1 MNTATTAIMTENRE
15 DFVRYYDENYGD
27 YAAGWSPE
35 HMHYGFWLP
44 GTVDHGESLVNTI
57 REIIRELDISAPETV
72 LDAGSGTGG
81 TCRYIARHT
90 GAGVTG
96 INLSPVLHS
105 QALRLSENLPEKE
118 RPRFELMDFTDT
130 SFPGGSFSRVLAL
143 ESVCH
148 TPDKNDFCREA
159 FRLLRKDGR
168 LLVSDF
174 FLTDKKM
181 TESESSMMSQWLRGW
196 AMPNLA
202 GIEEFAVMLAG
213 AGFRDIQYH
222 DKTDLIYKSSSL
234 MHDGAQET
242 LPAALLRFQK
252 GEVPESYLRHTVA
265 LARQKE
271 CLDAGLWRYLFFTAQ
286 R

>member
-1 MNTATTAIMTENRE
+1 MTEKRE

-27 YAAGWSPE
+27 YAAGWSPD

-44 GTVDHGESLVNTI
+44 GTNDHEESLVNTVK
-57 REIIRELDISAPETV
+57 EIIKELDISTRDTV
-72 LDAGSGTGG
+72 LDAGSGSGG

-90 GAGVTG
+90 GARVTG
-96 INLSPVLHS
+96 INLSPVLHG
-105 QALRLSENLPEKE
+105 QALLLSENLPDKE

-130 SFPGGSFSRVLAL
+130 AFPDGSFSRVLAL

-148 TPDKNDFCREA
+148 TPDKNDFVREA
-159 FRLLRKDGR
+159 FRLLQKGGR

-181 TESESSMMSQWLRGW
+181 TEDEKEMLNQWLRGW

-202 GIEEFAVMLAG
+202 GIEEFKIMLAR
-213 AGFRDIQYH
+213 AGFRDLQHH
-222 DKTDLIYKSSSL
+222 DKTELIYKSSSL
-234 MHDGAQET
+234 MHDGAKET
-242 LPAALLRFQK
+242 LPAALLRYQK
-252 GEVPESYLRHTVA
+252 GEVPQSYLLHTVA

-271 CLDAGLWRYLFFTAQ
+271 CLDAGLWRYFFFTAG